1 MPARIIRPPCTR
13 YQSECR
19 LTVWRIASRIA
30 WAAASSDMVMVR
42 LHSTNV
48 HRKIPRRESAVLATL
63 TRQMMTGVTLFS
75 VQGKSFPSVALRLG
89 AVLSGVR
96 RPLVHGHREQAD
108 AGRLTTLLPISTQ
121 RSGSF
126 SLEPRTMSRP
136 SSFVLSRWP
145 ERQILFSGS
154 FGERWLNGDG

>member
-96 RPLVHGHREQAD
+96 RPLVRGARVPVGLRHDLGLIERAVPAD
-108 AGRLTTLLPISTQ
+108 IALLAGGQVVID
-121 RSGSF
+121 
-126 SLEPRTMSRP
+126 
-136 SSFVLSRWP
+136 FVA
-145 ERQILFSGS
+145 
-154 FGERWLNGDG
+154 

>member
-48 HRKIPRRESAVLATL
+48 HQKIPRRESAVLGIL
-63 TRQMMTGVTLFS
+63 TRQMMTGLKQCELS
-75 VQGKSFPSVALRLG
+75 NDRAEPDHGRDGQGGFAMRQSL
-89 AVLSGVR
+89 
-96 RPLVHGHREQAD
+96 AD
-108 AGRLTTLLPISTQ
+108 APQ
-121 RSGSF
+121 
-126 SLEPRTMSRP
+126 
-136 SSFVLSRWP
+136 
-145 ERQILFSGS
+145 
-154 FGERWLNGDG
+154 